1 MKYSKKYVYQV
12 AQWYLRDSNESYLK
26 NHPKYEKF
34 EFPQYYYFRYVPSRL
49 TIHWA
54 IIKEYENITKVYF
67 INDRGRA
74 FDELEFKS
82 KKIAQRQ
89 LRKNGFYFSTNR
101 YCPFRPIEPIFV
113 KLSVGKKTAP
123 YSKGNLWKSIPRTL
137 HYDRKIE
144 ENVFKKYVEH
154 YERTL
159 QWQTIEKHREQ
170 LIEELQNCQFLSE
183 MKSNVIKTCIKNHQE
198 IYRKNTPEYYH
209 QITGKEIKKH
219 KNKTKNEST
228 FWSLVIMILIGL
240 SIFLY
245 EYIRANAL

>member
-12 AQWYLRDSNESYLK
+12 AQWYLRDSNENYLK
-26 NHPKYEKF
+26 DHPKYEKF
-34 EFPQYYYFRYVPSRL
+34 KFPQYYYFRYVPSRL

-123 YSKGNLWKSIPRTL
+123 YSKGNLWKSIPRTP
-137 HYDRKIE
+137 HYDKKIKE
-144 ENVFKKYVEH
+144 AVFKKYIEH
-154 YERTL
+154 YERTIQL
-159 QWQTIEKHREQ
+159 QMIEEHCEQ
-170 LIEELQNCQFLSE
+170 LIEELQNCQSLSA
-183 MKSNVIKTCIKNHQE
+183 MKSNVIRTCIKNYQKTYP
-198 IYRKNTPEYYH
+198 INTQGYNSQTSRK
-209 QITGKEIKKH
+209 KIKSKP
-219 KNKTKNEST
+219 KNKLE
-228 FWSLVIMILIGL
+228 FLPLIILIL
-240 SIFLY
+240 IALCIFLY
-245 EYIRANAL
+245 EYIRINTL